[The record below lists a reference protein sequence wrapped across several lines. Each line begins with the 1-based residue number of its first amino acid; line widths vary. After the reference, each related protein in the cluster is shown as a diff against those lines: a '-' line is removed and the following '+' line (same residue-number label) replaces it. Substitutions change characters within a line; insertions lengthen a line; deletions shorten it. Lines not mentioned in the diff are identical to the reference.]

1 MNNMKSSILFIF
13 LVLYQSIVCHIVIV
27 SSNDTHLDKPAAFGP
42 RLTKHGVLGNLIL
55 APTESKQGCL
65 PCASQG
71 KNWIAIVERGGCSFV
86 DKVRSLQASGA
97 IAVIIGD
104 RHYNGWITMYATDT
118 DASDVLIPSVYVAQ
132 YQFLSLIQHLQDK
145 QNSSVII
152 RITKNEL
159 FTWSLSDLLLF
170 FAVLL
175 PSSVLYALYLTWRVH
190 QQRQQQRQQ
199 RRVAPHQSKAPA
211 ELVYKL
217 KTKTFHKENKDDEE
231 EECIICL
238 ESYQEGDTIR
248 RLPCKHEFHS
258 TCVDTW
264 LITRK
269 KYCPICK
276 FDVCKQ
282 MYYQPTESTPLLAA

>member
-1 MNNMKSSILFIF
+1 MNNIKGRILLMF

-42 RLTKHGVLGNLIL
+42 RLTKQGVLGNLVL
-55 APTESKQGCL
+55 APKESNHGCV
-65 PCASQG
+65 PCQSQG
-71 KNWIAIVERGGCSFV
+71 KHWVAIVERGGCSFV

-118 DASDVLIPSVYVAQ
+118 DASDVTIPSVYVAQ
-132 YQFLSLIQHLQDK
+132 YQFLSLLQHLQDT
-145 QNSSVII
+145 QDASVII

-190 QQRQQQRQQ
+190 QQRQQQRRQ
-199 RRVAPHQSKAPA
+199 RRAASHQSKAPA
-211 ELVYKL
+211 ELVYQL
-217 KTKTFHKENKDDEE
+217 KTKAFHKENKDDEE

-238 ESYQEGDTIR
+238 ETYQEGDTIR
-248 RLPCKHEFHS
+248 KLPCKHEFHS
-258 TCVDTW
+258 SCVDTW

-282 MYYQPTESTPLLAA
+282 MYYQPNESTPLLLA